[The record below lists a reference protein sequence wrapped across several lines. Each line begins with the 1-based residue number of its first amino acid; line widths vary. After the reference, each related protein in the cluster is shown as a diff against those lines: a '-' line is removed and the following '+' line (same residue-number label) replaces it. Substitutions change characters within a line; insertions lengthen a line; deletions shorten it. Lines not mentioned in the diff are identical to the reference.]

1 MTFPSLKNL
10 QQSLYRVLKRFPFE
24 MLFAFIATLASIA
37 YIELESLNYLKE
49 SWCKR
54 VLMTAVLG
62 LVISLA
68 TTLFCESRSIKTPQK
83 FIYNLIA
90 ALLTALLFFAFDPLV
105 NAADV
110 VRFFLLAL
118 AGHLLVAFAAFTKL
132 DAIQGFWQ
140 FNKTLFLH
148 FLTSMLYSAAL
159 YAGIAAA
166 IGAMNLLFGVDFKH
180 DTFYILWV
188 CITGIFN
195 TVFFLSGV
203 PDDFSKLNQDFSY
216 PKGLKIFTQYVLIPL
231 ATLYVVILLAYE
243 IKILIQWRLPKG
255 LVSNLILGYAV
266 FGILSLLL
274 IFPIR
279 EKAENKWIKT
289 FARTF
294 YFLMLPLLLLL
305 FIALGTRISLYG
317 FTEPRYFLTLLACW
331 LLFITFYFLLS
342 KKQNIKVIPISLCLL
357 TLLSIYGPQSA
368 FSVSTYS
375 QKTILLRIFKDNH
388 AFENGKFVR
397 INKISKENGEKAVAT
412 LEYLVSH
419 NNFEVLQ
426 PYVTQ
431 NLKTV
436 SDSLSK
442 AKDSYGHLRT
452 SRYEVQD
459 QKMRWIIS
467 YFGLK
472 KFSGQR
478 FYFDHADQ
486 DEQKHYI
493 LNNIKQGITVV
504 NGYDFIIDQTNIN
517 YNDANSHYIIDKISI
532 ETAVKK
538 PGILQIRLAD
548 DIAIFNINEL
558 TGDLI
563 KQESKLKP
571 YLQKP
576 DGDNPPQYIL
586 PSAFLSFT
594 KNTKNFTITFEIKT
608 IEFSIDKSKKNVEL
622 NYTTGIY
629 LIKKKK

>member
-24 MLFAFIATLASIA
+24 MLFALIATLATIA

-83 FIYNLIA
+83 LTYNLVA
-90 ALLTALLFFAFDPLV
+90 ALLTAMLFFTFDPLV

-110 VRFFLLAL
+110 IRFFLLAL
-118 AGHLLVAFAAFTKL
+118 AGHLLVAFAAFTKP

-166 IGAMNLLFGVDFKH
+166 LGAMNLLFGLDFKH

-203 PDDFSKLNQDFSY
+203 PDDFPKLNQDFSY

-243 IKILIQWRLPKG
+243 IKILIQWSLPKG
-255 LVSNLILGYAV
+255 LVSNLIMGYAV

-317 FTEPRYFLTLLACW
+317 LTEPRYFLTLLACW
-331 LLFITFYFLLS
+331 LLFITLYFLLS
-342 KKQNIKVIPISLCLL
+342 KKQNIKVIPISLFLL

-375 QKTILLRIFKDNH
+375 QKTILLRIFKDSH
-388 AFENGKFVR
+388 AFQAGKMIR
-397 INKISKENGEKAVAT
+397 INKISKKNGEKAVAT
-412 LEYLVSH
+412 LEYLIGH
-419 NNFEVLQ
+419 NGFDILQ
-426 PYVTQ
+426 PYVTED
-431 NLKTV
+431 LKAV

-442 AKDSYGHLRT
+442 IKDSYGHLST
-452 SRYEVQD
+452 SKYD
-459 QKMRWIIS
+459 ILDKKMRWIIS

-472 KFSGQR
+472 KFSGHR
-478 FYFDHADQ
+478 FYFDRTDQ
-486 DEQKHYI
+486 QEKNYI
-493 LNNIKQGITVV
+493 LNTAESGVTVIT
-504 NGYDFIIDQTNIN
+504 GYDFIIDQTNIDFIDTHN
-517 YNDANSHYIIDKISI
+517 YYIIDHMSVDT
-532 ETAVKK
+532 ETKK
-538 PGILQIRLAD
+538 AGILQIKLDNELAV
-548 DIAIFNINEL
+548 FNINASISEL
-558 TGDLI
+558 M

-576 DGDNPPQYIL
+576 KNDDPPQYNL
-586 PSAFLSFT
+586 PPALLSFT
-594 KNTKNFTITFEIKT
+594 KKTKNFIVKFELKT
-608 IEFSIDKSKKNVEL
+608 IHFSMNKNQKINSL
-622 NYTTGIY
+622 GYTTGVY
-629 LIKKKK
+629 LVKKR

>member
-24 MLFAFIATLASIA
+24 MLFAFIATLAAIA

-54 VLMTAVLG
+54 VLMAAVLG

-83 FIYNLIA
+83 LIYNLIA
-90 ALLTALLFFAFDPLV
+90 ALLTAMLFFTFDPLV

-110 VRFFLLAL
+110 IRFFLLTL
-118 AGHLLVAFAAFTKL
+118 AGHLLVAFAAFTKP

-159 YAGIAAA
+159 FAGIAAA
-166 IGAMNLLFGVDFKH
+166 LGAMNLLFGVDFKH

-195 TVFFLSGV
+195 TVFFLSGI
-203 PDDFSKLNQDFSY
+203 PEDFSKLNQDFSY

-243 IKILIQWRLPKG
+243 IKILIQWSLPKG

-305 FIALGTRISLYG
+305 FIALGTRITLYG
-317 FTEPRYFLTLLACW
+317 LTEPRYFLTLLACW
-331 LLFITFYFLLS
+331 LLFITLYFLLS
-342 KKQNIKVIPISLCLL
+342 KKQNIKVIPISLFLL
-357 TLLSIYGPQSA
+357 TLFSIYGPQSA

-388 AFENGKFVR
+388 AFQDGKMLR
-397 INKISKENGEKAVAT
+397 INKISKKNGEKAIAT
-412 LEYLVSH
+412 LEYLIGH
-419 NNFEVLQ
+419 NDFDVLQ
-426 PYVTQ
+426 PYATED
-431 NLKTV
+431 LKAV

-442 AKDSYGHLRT
+442 IKDSYGHLST
-452 SRYEVQD
+452 SRYD
-459 QKMRWIIS
+459 ILDKKMRWIIS

-472 KFSGQR
+472 KFSGHR
-478 FYFDHADQ
+478 FYFDLDDQ
-486 DEQKHYI
+486 QEKHYI
-493 LNNIKQGITVV
+493 LNTTEPEVTVI
-504 NGYDFIIDQTNIN
+504 NGYDFMIDQANI
-517 YNDANSHYIIDKISI
+517 DFIDTHKHYTIDNIAVDT
-532 ETAVKK
+532 ETKK
-538 PGILQIRLAD
+538 AGILQIRLD
-548 DIAIFNINEL
+548 NELVVFNINLLISEL
-558 TGDLI
+558 M
-563 KQESKLKP
+563 KQELKP

-576 DGDNPPQYIL
+576 DPDDPPQYTL
-586 PSAFLSFT
+586 PPALLSFT
-594 KNTKNFTITFEIKT
+594 KKTKNFIVTFELKT
-608 IEFSIDKSKKNVEL
+608 IRFSMNKSQKINSL
-622 NYTTGIY
+622 GYTTGVY
-629 LIKKKK
+629 MIKKR

>member
-24 MLFAFIATLASIA
+24 MLFALIATLATIA

-54 VLMTAVLG
+54 VLMTTVLG

-83 FIYNLIA
+83 LTYNLVA
-90 ALLTALLFFAFDPLV
+90 ALLTAMLFFTFDPLV

-110 VRFFLLAL
+110 IRFFLLAL
-118 AGHLLVAFAAFTKL
+118 AGHLLVAFAAFTKP

-166 IGAMNLLFGVDFKH
+166 LGAMNLLFGLDFKH

-203 PDDFSKLNQDFSY
+203 PDDFPKLNQDFSY

-243 IKILIQWRLPKG
+243 IKILIQWSLPKG
-255 LVSNLILGYAV
+255 LVSNLIMGYAV

-317 FTEPRYFLTLLACW
+317 LTEPRYFLTLLACW
-331 LLFITFYFLLS
+331 LLFITLYFLLS
-342 KKQNIKVIPISLCLL
+342 KKQNIKVIPISLFLL

-375 QKTILLRIFKDNH
+375 QKTILLRIFKDSH
-388 AFENGKFVR
+388 AFQAGKMIR
-397 INKISKENGEKAVAT
+397 INKISKKNGEKAVAT
-412 LEYLVSH
+412 LEYLIGH
-419 NNFEVLQ
+419 NGFDILQ
-426 PYVTQ
+426 PYVTED
-431 NLKTV
+431 LKAV

-442 AKDSYGHLRT
+442 IKDSYGHLST
-452 SRYEVQD
+452 SRYD
-459 QKMRWIIS
+459 ILDKKMRWIIS

-472 KFSGQR
+472 KFSGHR
-478 FYFDHADQ
+478 FYFDRTDQ
-486 DEQKHYI
+486 QEKNYI
-493 LNNIKQGITVV
+493 LNTAESGVTVIT
-504 NGYDFIIDQTNIN
+504 GYDFIIDQTNIDFIDTHN
-517 YNDANSHYIIDKISI
+517 YYIIDHMSVDT
-532 ETAVKK
+532 ETKK
-538 PGILQIRLAD
+538 AGILQIKLNNELAV
-548 DIAIFNINEL
+548 FNINASISEL
-558 TGDLI
+558 M

-576 DGDNPPQYIL
+576 NNDDPPQYNL
-586 PSAFLSFT
+586 PPALLSFT
-594 KNTKNFTITFEIKT
+594 KKTKNFIVKFELKT
-608 IEFSIDKSKKNVEL
+608 IHFSMNKNQKINSL
-622 NYTTGIY
+622 GYTTGVY
-629 LIKKKK
+629 LVKKR